1 MEIGAGEKIGWATTY
16 YTFIAC
22 VLIHCSGVDLTWYT
36 FMSFLLFN
44 PSRSAAVLH
53 VGGGNGF
60 GAGGQNFV
68 SRPVPLRGLQPS
80 LPAHRRGHA
89 HRRARLS
96 RYTYCWLAHY
106 LYRYLLDS
114 CHWLPTNKYIGLRN
128 IVHPPHTAYTIP
140 YTILCR
146 LLYIV

>member
-1 MEIGAGEKIGWATTY
+1 
-16 YTFIAC
+16 
-22 VLIHCSGVDLTWYT
+22 LTCYT

-128 IVHPPHTAYTIP
+128 IVHPPHTVYTIP
-140 YTILCR
+140 YSILYYVGYYILYNR
-146 LLYIV
+146 NLFLIVFLYIYIFSFLFFYFLFDV